1 MSVPLPGP
9 RSCLCWSFG
18 FLTWRWFSG
27 RLSPAWQENK
37 HRYAV
42 QCWQNCQSKLKY
54 KKCILFHRLL
64 VDKLHKHIHI
74 RSLFCVSDMTQNL
87 KICSA
92 FNQCCVIT
100 LSSFPTQ
107 SAVERARLYA
117 ADTGGQQRT
126 AAEMQNEARMWQ
138 DAWRPD
144 LPFLNMKQLS
154 HHINKA
160 NW

>member
-9 RSCLCWSFG
+9 RSCLCWSFW

-27 RLSPAWQENK
+27 RLSPVWQGNK

-42 QCWQNCQSKLKY
+42 QCWQNCQTKLKY
-54 KKCILFHRLL
+54 KKVFYFTGYLWTNFINT
-64 VDKLHKHIHI
+64 
-74 RSLFCVSDMTQNL
+74 SYMTQNL

-117 ADTGGQQRT
+117 ADTGGQQHT

-138 DAWRPD
+138 DVTGCMKAWLAFPQYEAA
-144 LPFLNMKQLS
+144 FTS
-154 HHINKA
+154 H
-160 NW
+160 